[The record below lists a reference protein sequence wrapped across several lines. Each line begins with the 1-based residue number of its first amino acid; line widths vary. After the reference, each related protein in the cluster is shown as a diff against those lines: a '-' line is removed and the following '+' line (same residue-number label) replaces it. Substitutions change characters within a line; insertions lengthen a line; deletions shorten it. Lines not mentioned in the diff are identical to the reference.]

1 MNSDTGALST
11 SPLVYALPPQTG
23 PCGLA
28 PPPRCQTEKFDVLVR
43 VTPIVDPFRS
53 IVPVAVAGFT
63 PLAWVTLVQSV
74 QLSGVASTYKLAAVS
89 STRVKNF
96 FILLIL
102 N

>member
-11 SPLVYALPPQTG
+11 SPLVYALPLQTG

-28 PPPRCQTEKFDVLVR
+28 PPPRCQTKKFDVLVR
-43 VTPIVDPFRS
+43 VTPIDDPFRS
-53 IVPVAVAGFT
+53 IVPVAGFT